1 LHERID
7 LQGPADEIKE
17 LADTFDEMLARLD
30 RSFSG
35 QRHFVGNASHE
46 LRTPLAIERTLLEV
60 AIGDP
65 EASTDLKTLGKT
77 ILEVNARS
85 ERLIEA
91 LLTLASTENEIS
103 ERHETDLQELAATA
117 IRHNTE
123 DAGELR
129 VTTSSD
135 GHEATLEVSNT
146 GQSVA
151 EHDLERMF
159 EPFVRLA
166 RERTGTSH
174 GLGLSIVR
182 SVAHSHGGSVSAK
195 ARDGGGLI
203 VTVRLP
209 VQPLGRP

>member
-1 LHERID
+1 
-7 LQGPADEIKE
+7 
-17 LADTFDEMLARLD
+17 M
-30 RSFSG
+30 
-35 QRHFVGNASHE
+35 
-46 LRTPLAIERTLLEV
+46 
-60 AIGDP
+60 GDP
-65 EASTDLKTLGKT
+65 EASADLKAVGKT
-77 ILEVNARS
+77 LLEVNARS

-103 ERHETDLQELAATA
+103 ERRENDLQELAATA
-117 IRHNTE
+117 LKTCAEELTDKGVAVDQRLQPAPVIGDPGLLQQLVLNLVQNAIRHNIE
-123 DAGELR
+123 DAGELW

-135 GHEATLEVSNT
+135 GDEAILEVSNT
-146 GQSVA
+146 GQPVA

-159 EPFVRLA
+159 EPFVRLS

-182 SVAHSHGGSVSAK
+182 SVAHSHGGSVSAQ
-195 ARDGGGLI
+195 ARDGGGLT